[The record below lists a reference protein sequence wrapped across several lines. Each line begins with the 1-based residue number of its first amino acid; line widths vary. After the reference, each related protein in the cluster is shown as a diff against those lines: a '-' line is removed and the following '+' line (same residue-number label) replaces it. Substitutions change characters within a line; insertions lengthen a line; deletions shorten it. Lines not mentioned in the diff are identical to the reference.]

1 MKPLITIPI
10 FIHDFLCI
18 HPFNDGNGRMSRLLT
33 TLLLYRSGFYV
44 GKYISLEA
52 LIAQNKAAYYEALRK
67 VGQHWHEEKEDIL
80 PFVKY
85 LLGTIL
91 AAYKAFE
98 ERFSII
104 EEKRPALELIRKA
117 TQQKLGRYTKQDIL
131 ELCPS
136 FSISSV
142 EGSLRKLVARGEI
155 QREGI
160 GRATKYKRLK

>member
-1 MKPLITIPI
+1 MEPLIAIPI

-52 LIAQNKAAYYEALRK
+52 IIAQNKAVYYEALRK
-67 VGQHWHEEKEDIL
+67 SGQYWHEEKEDVI

-98 ERFSII
+98 EQFTII
-104 EEKRPALELIRKA
+104 KEKLPALEL
-117 TQQKLGRYTKQDIL
+117 GRFTKQDIL

-136 FSISSV
+136 LSISSV
-142 EGSLRKLVARGEI
+142 EGLLRILVVRGEI

-160 GRATKYKRLK
+160 GRATKYKWLK

>member
-1 MKPLITIPI
+1 M
-10 FIHDFLCI
+10 
-18 HPFNDGNGRMSRLLT
+18 
-33 TLLLYRSGFYV
+33 
-44 GKYISLEA
+44 
-52 LIAQNKAAYYEALRK
+52 
-67 VGQHWHEEKEDIL
+67 
-80 PFVKY
+80 KY

-98 ERFSII
+98 ERFTII
-104 EEKRPALELIRKA
+104 EEKLPALELVRKA
-117 TQQKLGRYTKQDIL
+117 TQQKLVRFTKQDIL

-136 FSISSV
+136 LSISSV